1 MVLVDSFPNSSS
13 SLIDRLKDLD
23 NNNQEEASIV
33 EAFKACLTTLQRAG
47 TDHYRLVW
55 LAGIT
60 RKHFI
65 SVDEFSMQEHR
76 SHGPIYLPAGRIG
89 PGDAT
94 FDHCCGYSKD
104 GTYYKG
110 VEIPVD
116 PNADL
121 PPEWGQPFSPG
132 PHPLPQL
139 APEPEPEP

>member
-1 MVLVDSFPNSSS
+1 MSRGTNIKFPINPSM
-13 SLIDRLKDLD
+13 
-23 NNNQEEASIV
+23 NQSKTSWASWIWINR
-33 EAFKACLTTLQRAG
+33 E
-47 TDHYRLVW
+47 Y
-55 LAGIT
+55 
-60 RKHFI
+60 
-65 SVDEFSMQEHR
+65 E
-76 SHGPIYLPAGRIG
+76 IYLPAGRIG
-89 PGDAT
+89 PVDAT

-121 PPEWGQPFSPG
+121 PPEWGQPFSPE